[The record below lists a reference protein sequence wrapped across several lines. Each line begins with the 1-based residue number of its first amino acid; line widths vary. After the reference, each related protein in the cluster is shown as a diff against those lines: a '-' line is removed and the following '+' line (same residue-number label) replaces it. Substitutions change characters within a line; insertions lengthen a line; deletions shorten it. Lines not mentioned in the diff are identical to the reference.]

1 MSVTDSRPLDIDIV
15 GFDVP
20 LDIMTSFWRRF
31 YGSYDLTNS
40 VIAQTHGRA
49 HIACTA
55 LCTASRGKS
64 EIPQT
69 NWKQFVSWKRRNGR
83 RR

>member
-1 MSVTDSRPLDIDIV
+1 MLHLCFRKSEIIQSISVTDRQTDSRPLDIDIV
-15 GFDVP
+15 RFDVP

-55 LCTASRGKS
+55 L
-64 EIPQT
+64 
-69 NWKQFVSWKRRNGR
+69 
-83 RR
+83 